1 MLLGSLRSS
10 YIRRPGEALQ
20 ARVALMVE
28 FLRSVTLIGLIF
40 GYQADLENRLAV
52 VATHV
57 RGAAGDTDRVVQVV
71 LGSA

>member
-1 MLLGSLRSS
+1 
-10 YIRRPGEALQ
+10 
-20 ARVALMVE
+20 MVE